1 MSPVE
6 IAVLASAAVVTSMLT
21 VLAGAGGGTV
31 LIAIML
37 QFMPPAAAIPVHGAI
52 HVVSNCWRVWL
63 FRRHLAWQLIWRFA
77 LLMPIGAALGL
88 LLFQGLPLDLIR
100 LLIGC
105 FIVLTLFTRQLKQ
118 LRDKDL
124 PLWAFVPLGFFTG
137 ALNMIVGVIAPIL
150 GVLAVRN
157 DLSKEQVV
165 GTLGVFGFIGNLLK
179 VVGFSLVG
187 FSFVAYGPALL
198 AIIPAVILG
207 TSLGKRALGRVSEAT
222 FRRILQVMLLVLA
235 AKLIVYDSG
244 GWIWSLIAKQT

>member
-6 IAVLASAAVVTSMLT
+6 IAILASAAIVTSMLT

-52 HVVSNCWRVWL
+52 HLVSNAWRVWL
-63 FRRHLAWQLIWRFA
+63 FRRQLAWRLIWRFA
-77 LLMPIGAALGL
+77 LLMPLGAALGL
-88 LLFQGLPLDLIR
+88 LLFQGLPPDLIR
-100 LLIGC
+100 FLIGC
-105 FIVLTLFTRQLKQ
+105 FIILTLFTRQLKQ
-118 LRDKDL
+118 LRHKDL
-124 PLWAFVPLGFFTG
+124 PLWAFLPLGFFTG
-137 ALNMIVGVIAPIL
+137 ALNMIVGVIAPVL
-150 GVLAVRN
+150 GALTVRN

-198 AIIPAVILG
+198 AVLPAVIVG
-207 TSLGKRALGRVSEAT
+207 TSLGRLVLGRVSEVT
-222 FRRILQVMLLVLA
+222 FRRILQAMLLALA
-235 AKLIVYDSG
+235 AKLMVYDSG
-244 GWIWSLIAKQT
+244 GWLWSVIAH